1 MRARLITSSSVYGF
15 QAMHAANSYYRP
27 SVHNKVL
34 NNKRSPPFWHQEPK
48 RERDATIQ
56 GSPMGRRLMRSKE
69 VLRQVVG
76 KMFLSR
82 LGRRRSTAR
91 RVLGRRVRGR
101 LTRIP
106 AIWGWVKLL
115 RIIKIGFFFDVI
127 G

>member
-1 MRARLITSSSVYGF
+1 M
-15 QAMHAANSYYRP
+15 
-27 SVHNKVL
+27 
-34 NNKRSPPFWHQEPK
+34 
-48 RERDATIQ
+48 
-56 GSPMGRRLMRSKE
+56 MRSKE

-76 KMFLSR
+76 KVFLSR

-115 RIIKIGFFFDVI
+115 RIINISFFFDVI